1 MEQEILLHES
11 RSQWDKLVGWQA
23 SMTVKRSRPA
33 KVLLPARVLV
43 CVEEQI
49 VGEML
54 VTHFLKTYNPG
65 AFSRRAATP
74 VRELEEYAAEE
85 PVYGWTIADVVVY
98 ETPMAL
104 TEIGEDRAPVSW
116 KLVEVKEGFPG

>member
-1 MEQEILLHES
+1 MEQAILLSET
-11 RSQWDKLVGWQA
+11 RNQWDKLVGWQA

-33 KVLLPARVLV
+33 KVLV

-116 KLVEVKEGFPG
+116 KLVEVKEVFPG